1 MKMPTQGSKLMPK
14 QAAWIAVALIGM
26 SYPGSACAQA
36 AAIKHTLSAGPAY
49 TSKNGLNGPSFPRID
64 VLVRLRDGNG
74 TLQPSQANDLR
85 LFSGGTE
92 VGRASSTRTFA
103 DAGYGV
109 RAILALDFSAGM
121 NGAPLA
127 AIRSSIATFLSH
139 ARPQDRLQVMTLAN
153 DSRIEVPFGA
163 EKTLIAERVQEVKG
177 RGTETHLYDGL
188 LDALAQLQGEPAC
201 RQLTV
206 ISDGNDQGS
215 QHNVDEVIRKALAGR
230 VTIDS
235 IGLTHSHPE
244 LLESL
249 ARISQA
255 TGGSYA
261 RARST
266 HEVEAL
272 IDQGILAMRAVPV
285 AAFNV
290 SKFSADGKA
299 HDLELRWQPENLTA
313 LVLVN
318 TPSIGSRWKIWG
330 WVLAGCLVVGA
341 TLLIVF
347 LWRVQRKPLAAFQQP
362 IPVQAPLAVKPA
374 PPPPV
379 RRSGFSVMA
388 GKKASNTAGPS
399 RALAPTIAKG
409 PTLSYIRPAA
419 RSSRI
424 SASSKTRERIRNRK
438 PSGPSS
444 ENMPPRPGTTSRIK
458 LRVFPIFKLAAAH
471 VERLAV
477 HLAQLHIRVA
487 CNELAARI
495 AHRGTAVAAAPRLVE
510 HQRPM
515 LLAQNPY
522 QVDCQIGR
530 NTCSGN
536 SP

>member
-1 MKMPTQGSKLMPK
+1 MPK

-409 PTLSYIRPAA
+409 PTLSRAKGRDNNHMAGRFDRAENAPKLEATAGPLMGKSFPLNDELLIGAA
-419 RSSRI
+419 YENDVVIHGDPTLSGHHARMRLTDFELTIEDSRSTNGTFVNGVRLG
-424 SASSKTRERIRNRK
+424 KNRK
-438 PSGPSS
+438 LLKPDD
-444 ENMPPRPGTTSRIK
+444 E
-458 LRVFPIFKLAAAH
+458 
-471 VERLAV
+471 
-477 HLAQLHIRVA
+477 IRV
-487 CNELAARI
+487 
-495 AHRGTAVAAAPRLVE
+495 
-510 HQRPM
+510 
-515 LLAQNPY
+515 
-522 QVDCQIGR
+522 GR
-530 NTCSGN
+530 SVFVVRNG
-536 SP
+536 